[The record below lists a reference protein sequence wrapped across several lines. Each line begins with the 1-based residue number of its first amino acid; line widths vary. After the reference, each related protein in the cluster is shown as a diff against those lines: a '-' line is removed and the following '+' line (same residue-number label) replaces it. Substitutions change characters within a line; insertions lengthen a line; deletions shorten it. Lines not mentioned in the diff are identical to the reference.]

1 MATFNLYILM
11 ILANIYGC
19 ICGNSLFEYDDGSFG
34 YYLNEIKWIAP
45 VALAFIVIINLMICS
60 VYWCCTKERWS
71 AQSAKKVMT
80 TF

>member
-19 ICGNSLFEYDDGSFG
+19 ICGNSLFGYDDGSFG

-45 VALAFIVIINLMICS
+45 VALAFIVIIN
-60 VYWCCTKERWS
+60 
-71 AQSAKKVMT
+71 
-80 TF
+80 